1 MDELTKL
8 QEEIVLITSD
18 IKSIENSPCEDCSY
32 STFRRIVLRHEET
45 KECQKQVD
53 TLKNM
58 EHNEKIISA
67 ILKHLKCD
75 IQTIASI
82 RMISKILVKRGEIRL
97 HELEHKINSDD
108 RPCGETHFTA

>member
-8 QEEIVLITSD
+8 QEEIALITSD

-45 KECQKQVD
+45 KECQKYVD
-53 TLKNM
+53 ILKTM
-58 EHNEKIISA
+58 EQNEKIISD

-75 IQTIASI
+75 VQIIAAT

-97 HELEHKINSDD
+97 HELEHRINTDNRS
-108 RPCGETHFTA
+108 CGEIHFTT

>member
-8 QEEIVLITSD
+8 EDEIVLIISD
-18 IKSIENSPCEDCSY
+18 IKLIENSPCEDCTY
-32 STFRRIVLRHEET
+32 SISRNIVLRHEET
-45 KECQKQVD
+45 EKFQKQVD

-108 RPCGETHFTA
+108 RPCEEIHFTA